1 MVDPAPVGVSLSAS
15 AAVLL
20 ASTKYKLGD
29 HAVATNDSK
38 PTGFRR
44 LTVAEFAR
52 MSTSRQLSI
61 IVIRKAQLSS
71 RKVSASAPK
80 REKPC
85 DQS

>member
-1 MVDPAPVGVSLSAS
+1 MP
-15 AAVLL
+15 
-20 ASTKYKLGD
+20 
-29 HAVATNDSK
+29 TNDSK
-38 PTGFRR
+38 PTAFRR

-61 IVIRKAQLSS
+61 IMIRKAQLSS
-71 RKVSASAPK
+71 RKVSVPGPK